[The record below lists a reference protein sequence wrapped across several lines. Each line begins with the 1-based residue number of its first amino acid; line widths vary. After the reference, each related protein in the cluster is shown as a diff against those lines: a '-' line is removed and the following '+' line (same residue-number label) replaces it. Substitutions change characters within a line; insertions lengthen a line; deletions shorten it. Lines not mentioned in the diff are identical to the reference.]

1 MVIEKVGVLFSG
13 GKDSTQA
20 VKWCLDKGYDVVALI
35 SVKPKNTEAYLWHYA
50 TVEWTLLSA
59 QAMGLPLIMLKC
71 EKINPKEEAE
81 ELEKVLEKIKI
92 DALVLGGVG
101 LQKTQIKA
109 VEKVAKK
116 FKIKVLV
123 PYKNLTSEQL
133 LEEELKSGFDI
144 VITQVASDGL
154 GPEWL
159 GRKLDKNSF
168 EELKQL
174 SKKFG
179 FDILGEGGYYDTFVL
194 DSPFFK
200 KKIEIVNASKFWDN
214 STSSGYLKVSEA
226 QLIPK

>member
-1 MVIEKVGVLFSG
+1 MKVGILFSG
-13 GKDSTQA
+13 GKDSCQA
-20 VKWCLDKGYDVVALI
+20 IKWALDKGHEIVALI
-35 SVKPKNTEAYLWHYA
+35 TVKPKDTEAYLWHYA
-50 TVEWTLLSA
+50 TSEWTLLSA
-59 QAMGLPLIMLKC
+59 QAIGLPLIMLKC
-71 EKINPKEEAE
+71 EKTNPEEEAK
-81 ELEKVLEKIKI
+81 ELEKVLKKIKI
-92 DALVLGGVG
+92 DALLLGGVG

-109 VEKVAKK
+109 IEKVAKK
-116 FKIKVLV
+116 FKVKVLV
-123 PYKNLTSEQL
+123 PYKNYTSEQL
-133 LEEELKSGFDI
+133 LEEELKSGLDI

-168 EELKQL
+168 EELKKL

-200 KKIEIVNASKFWDN
+200 KRIEFVNVSKFWDN

-226 QLIPK
+226 QLIPKE